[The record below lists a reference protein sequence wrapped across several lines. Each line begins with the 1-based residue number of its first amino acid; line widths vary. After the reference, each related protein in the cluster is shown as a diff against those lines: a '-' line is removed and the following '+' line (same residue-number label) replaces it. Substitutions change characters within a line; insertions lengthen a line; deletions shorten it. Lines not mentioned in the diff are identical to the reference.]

1 MKKTDERTP
10 KSCSPTT
17 GRKPK
22 AFYISFYESVL
33 KLNIMTTV
41 AIIGDWKP
49 VENNT
54 FHYSVR
60 ETKVQN
66 TMSGP
71 VFPTQPCPGV
81 CTLWC
86 LIHLAQKHWKHW
98 RCSRPMQG
106 LHPLL
111 LFRLDLKVSTL
122 SAPVAATSKVTTM
135 EKTTALKVSTLPSV
149 PCLISLSLLTGT
161 TAARRLQI
169 SWN

>member
-111 LFRLDLKVSTL
+111 LFRFKSVHSERTSCSHKQGYNNGENYCTESINSSLCTLLDLT
-122 SAPVAATSKVTTM
+122 
-135 EKTTALKVSTLPSV
+135 V
-149 PCLISLSLLTGT
+149 PT
-161 TAARRLQI
+161 
-169 SWN
+169 N